1 MFFLS
6 FVCSPFS
13 RLPHPS
19 APQPTL
25 PWFHGES
32 NIYSLKLTCSV
43 FRSQLL
49 SLPWGRAGTS
59 GDVIWRTNTSSS
71 IVSYAIYL
79 FYFIFHS
86 DGDTAGRAQ
95 AAAARRAA
103 AQRGKTRNRLTATQQ
118 AAHRW
123 QWRRH
128 NEHAAAVATQRARG
142 GDTTRRHNEHATTQR
157 GDTMST
163 RRRRH
168 DKATRQ
174 AHGGEH
180 DKATRRAC
188 SSGGGSNMTRRHDKH
203 AAANTT

>member
-13 RLPHPS
+13 RLPCPP

-59 GDVIWRTNTSSS
+59 GDVIWYTNTSSS

-79 FYFIFHS
+79 FCFIFHS

-95 AAAARRAA
+95 AVARWAA
-103 AQRGKTRNRLTATQQ
+103 AQCGKTRNHPMATRQ
-118 AAHRW
+118 
-123 QWRRH
+123 
-128 NEHAAAVATQRARG
+128 ARG
-142 GDTTRRHNEHATTQR
+142 GDTTRRHNEHAAAAATRQ
-157 GDTMST
+157 GDTTST
-163 RRRRH
+163 RRR
-168 DKATRQ
+168 TRQ
-174 AHGGEH
+174 G
-180 DKATRRAC
+180 DMTSMRRQ
-188 SSGGGSNMTRRHDKH
+188 RH
-203 AAANTT
+203 

>member
-13 RLPHPS
+13 RLPRPP

-59 GDVIWRTNTSSS
+59 GDVIWYTNTSSS

-79 FYFIFHS
+79 FCFIFHS
-86 DGDTAGRAQ
+86 
-95 AAAARRAA
+95 
-103 AQRGKTRNRLTATQQ
+103 N
-118 AAHRW
+118 
-123 QWRRH
+123 
-128 NEHAAAVATQRARG
+128 G
-142 GDTTRRHNEHATTQR
+142 GDTTSMQ
-157 GDTMST
+157 
-163 RRRRH
+163 RRR
-168 DKATRQ
+168 
-174 AHGGEH
+174 
-180 DKATRRAC
+180 
-188 SSGGGSNMTRRHDKH
+188 
-203 AAANTT
+203 

>member
-13 RLPHPS
+13 RLPRPP

-95 AAAARRAA
+95 AVAARRAA
-103 AQRGKTRNRLTATQQ
+103 AQRGKTRNRPTATRQ

-123 QWRRH
+123 RWRRH
-128 NEHAAAVATQRARG
+128 NEHAAAAATQRACG
-142 GDTTRRHNEHATTQR
+142 GDTMRRHNEHTTTQR
-157 GDTMST
+157 GDMMSMRW
-163 RRRRH
+163 RRQRRH
-168 DKATRQ
+168 DKVTRQ
-174 AHGGEH
+174 ARGG
-180 DKATRRAC
+180 
-188 SSGGGSNMTRRHDKH
+188 KH
-203 AAANTT
+203 